1 MKQQFQQQ
9 QNNEVNEQV
18 ELQQQITQLWEI
30 AKNYLTKEA
39 ISRFSNIKVAHPETA
54 TKLLVSI
61 VQAIQQ
67 GHITE
72 KIDDE
77 KLKEILKEIQS
88 NKRDFKIIRK

>member
-1 MKQQFQQQ
+1 LKQQFQQQ

-88 NKRDFKIIRK
+88 HKRDFKIIRK